1 MGPLNPEVVHGA
13 SYDNGRPASSVLIL
27 GEQDGWLGNSVDKV
41 RNYWLAEYQKTTGQG
56 FTVKVDSCARTIA
69 GVQMKNIGKGIECC
83 WWTKEF
89 KVSSSKNENGPWETL
104 LEDELVDT
112 RGQKA
117 AALLNFTFDEPVE
130 VQYLRFDLVSYWGDV
145 GGGLQY
151 FAPIPATS
159 KLQHQT
165 SEHDQNSFYL
175 KPKGGSGVETTT
187 DGSVTT
193 TTVEVTSKS
202 LRVISNLIQIAFT
215 WMDRNEM
222 DLKSLKLW
230 MTAQCSYAI
239 GTTLV
244 AVTSIDVISDEG
256 K

>member
-1 MGPLNPEVVHGA
+1 MVQSTA
-13 SYDNGRPASSVLIL
+13 YSSQFPASSVLIL
-27 GEQDGWLGNSVDKV
+27 GEEQAV
-41 RNYWLAEYQKTTGQG
+41 LANGKYNFWMARERETTGQG

-89 KVSSSKNENGPWETL
+89 KVSSSKSENGPWETL

-112 RGQKA
+112 RGQKP

-165 SEHDQNSFYL
+165 SKHEIRSF
-175 KPKGGSGVETTT
+175 
-187 DGSVTT
+187 
-193 TTVEVTSKS
+193 
-202 LRVISNLIQIAFT
+202 
-215 WMDRNEM
+215 
-222 DLKSLKLW
+222 
-230 MTAQCSYAI
+230 
-239 GTTLV
+239 
-244 AVTSIDVISDEG
+244 
-256 K
+256 